1 MALSVWRAVAWHG
14 LSVGLSVVRL
24 SRGPVCLPVVVHHYL
39 SEPQFPTLRSAQ
51 WWTIRPPAM
60 GESDQ
65 TGNCGLDVEK
75 ANTIDTIYL
84 RSDGDMWPLD
94 VEKKDKNGRKKR
106 REKIERTPSAVGV
119 REPQMSAARQQAS
132 NRTACDEPQRATLR
146 SST

>member
-1 MALSVWRAVAWHG
+1 
-14 LSVGLSVVRL
+14 
-24 SRGPVCLPVVVHHYL
+24 
-39 SEPQFPTLRSAQ
+39 
-51 WWTIRPPAM
+51 M

-84 RSDGDMWPLD
+84 RSDGDMWPID